1 MAPAGARKTPTPRK
15 FMAKKILII
24 EADPTALRLTE
35 YTLKQRGYQVIT
47 TSNGLEG
54 IITAQKEAPDL
65 IILDVMLPGVDGY
78 EVCKRLRAGIQT
90 AEIPI
95 LIISGKAREEDI
107 AVGFKAGANDY
118 LPKPATPS
126 NIIARVERL
135 LVVRPDGKMGIIT
148 FLNPGEI
155 PGMTVL
161 LSEIAAALIELDK
174 QVTLVEVG
182 QPVNN
187 NHPLKETHS
196 RAILETTPNDAEKTG
211 PACETLPSGI
221 RLLHIAESI
230 GDDTDT
236 IQNSLQVLRGMSG
249 TTDYLLID
257 LPFKPSSFTKSLLS
271 FAELA
276 VIASGYKIKEI
287 NELNNIIKLL
297 NFSDVPLSK
306 IATML
311 VDTAGD
317 FSASSLNSIK
327 PYFEA
332 HLGIDLAGAVSFDAK
347 TYQLSYL
354 ENQPI
359 IKSGLNNQ
367 FGINIRQIARYLIS
381 HDVMRLDPLKVAAP
395 RAEKGK

>member
-1 MAPAGARKTPTPRK
+1 
-15 FMAKKILII
+15 MAKKILII

-107 AVGFKAGANDY
+107 AIGFKAGANDY

-135 LVVRPDGKMGIIT
+135 LLVRPDGKMGIIT
-148 FLNPGEI
+148 FINPGQI

-161 LSEIAAALIELDK
+161 LSEIAAALTELDK

-182 QPVNN
+182 PANTKNSAPQ
-187 NHPLKETHS
+187 ETRG
-196 RAILETTPNDAEKTG
+196 RAILETTPGDAEKAG

-221 RLLHIAESI
+221 RLLHVAESA
-230 GDDTDT
+230 GDATDA
-236 IQNSLQVLRGMSG
+236 IENSLQMLHGMSG

-257 LPFKPSSFTKSLLS
+257 LPFKPSSFTKSLLAS
-271 FAELA
+271 AELA
-276 VIASGYKIKEI
+276 IIASGYKIKDVCEI
-287 NELNNIIKLL
+287 HNIVRLL
-297 NFSDVPLSK
+297 NFSDVPSSK
-306 IATML
+306 IAAML
-311 VDTAGD
+311 VDTQGD
-317 FSASSLNSIK
+317 FPTASLSGIK

-332 HLGIDLAGAVSFDAK
+332 NLGIDLAGAVSFDAK

-367 FGINIRQIARYLIS
+367 FGHNIRQIARYLIS
-381 HDVMRLDPLKVAAP
+381 HDVMKLDPLKTVTSSAP

>member
-1 MAPAGARKTPTPRK
+1 
-15 FMAKKILII
+15 MAKKILII

-135 LVVRPDGKMGIIT
+135 LLVRPDGKLGIIT
-148 FLNPGEI
+148 ILNPGEL

-161 LSEIAAALIELDK
+161 LSEIAAALTELDK

-182 QPVNN
+182 QTATGQNDTPQ
-187 NHPLKETHS
+187 EARG
-196 RAILETTPNDAEKTG
+196 RAILDTTPGDTDKSG

-221 RLLHIAESI
+221 RLLHITES
-230 GDDTDT
+230 GEEATDS
-236 IQNSLQVLRGMSG
+236 IQNSLQMLRGMSG

-257 LPFKPSSFTKSLLS
+257 LPFKPSPFTKSLLTS
-271 FAELA
+271 AELA
-276 VIASGYKIKEI
+276 LIASGYKIKEI
-287 NELNNIIKLL
+287 CELHNIIQLL
-297 NFSDVPLSK
+297 NFSDVPSSK
-306 IATML
+306 IAAML

-332 HLGIDLAGAVSFDAK
+332 NLGIDLAGAVSFDAK

-359 IKSGLNNQ
+359 IKSGLNPQ

-381 HDVMRLDPLKVAAP
+381 HDVMKFDPMKVVSAP

>member
-1 MAPAGARKTPTPRK
+1 
-15 FMAKKILII
+15 MAKKILII

-107 AVGFKAGANDY
+107 AIGFKAGANDY

-135 LVVRPDGKMGIIT
+135 LLVRPDGKMGIIT
-148 FLNPGEI
+148 FLNPGQI

-161 LSEIAAALIELDK
+161 LSEIAAALTEVDK

-182 QPVNN
+182 PANIKNSSQ
-187 NHPLKETHS
+187 ETRG
-196 RAILETTPNDAEKTG
+196 RAILETTPGDAEKAC

-221 RLLHIAESI
+221 RLLHVS
-230 GDDTDT
+230 GKR
-236 IQNSLQVLRGMSG
+236 RGCDG
-249 TTDYLLID
+249 RDR
-257 LPFKPSSFTKSLLS
+257 
-271 FAELA
+271 
-276 VIASGYKIKEI
+276 
-287 NELNNIIKLL
+287 KLL
-297 NFSDVPLSK
+297 TDAARHERDHGLS
-306 IATML
+306 
-311 VDTAGD
+311 
-317 FSASSLNSIK
+317 SYR
-327 PYFEA
+327 P
-332 HLGIDLAGAVSFDAK
+332 AV
-347 TYQLSYL
+347 
-354 ENQPI
+354 
-359 IKSGLNNQ
+359 
-367 FGINIRQIARYLIS
+367 
-381 HDVMRLDPLKVAAP
+381 
-395 RAEKGK
+395 

>member
-1 MAPAGARKTPTPRK
+1 
-15 FMAKKILII
+15 MAKKILII

-135 LVVRPDGKMGIIT
+135 LLVRPDSKMGIIT

-161 LSEIAAALIELDK
+161 LSEIAAALNELDK

-182 QPVNN
+182 PAAGNKTKAPQEAHGRV
-187 NHPLKETHS
+187 
-196 RAILETTPNDAEKTG
+196 ILETTPGDAEKSG

-221 RLLHIAESI
+221 RLLHVTENAEDAS
-230 GDDTDT
+230 DAM
-236 IQNSLQVLRGMSG
+236 QNSLQVLRGMCG

-257 LPFKPSSFTKSLLS
+257 LPFKPSPFTRSLLAS
-271 FAELA
+271 AELA
-276 VIASGYKIKEI
+276 VIASGYKIKDLG
-287 NELNNIIKLL
+287 ELHNIVKLL

-306 IATML
+306 IAGLL

-317 FSASSLNSIK
+317 FSAASLGSIK

-332 HLGIDLAGAVSFDAK
+332 NLGIDLAGTVSFDAK

-367 FGINIRQIARYLIS
+367 FGISIRQIARYVIA
-381 HDVMRLDPLKVAAP
+381 HDVMKLDPLRIPSAP